1 MANDLTNFGGADG
14 GVIGFCACGEEGTE
28 AEVIGAEGLAG
39 DGLAGGVG
47 GKAEEDGGAKEAAGF
62 GDGEIVLAEV
72 PTGGAGGNDEVG
84 VIVKDE
90 GEAELGEEGD
100 ESTGGG

>member
-47 GKAEEDGGAKEAAGF
+47 GKAEENGGAKEATGF
-62 GDGEIVLAEV
+62 GDREVVLAKV
-72 PTGGAGGNDEVG
+72 ATGGARGNDEVG

-90 GEAELGEEGD
+90 GEAEL
-100 ESTGGG
+100 S

>member
-47 GKAEEDGGAKEAAGF
+47 GKAEEDGGAK
-62 GDGEIVLAEV
+62 
-72 PTGGAGGNDEVG
+72 
-84 VIVKDE
+84 
-90 GEAELGEEGD
+90 
-100 ESTGGG
+100 